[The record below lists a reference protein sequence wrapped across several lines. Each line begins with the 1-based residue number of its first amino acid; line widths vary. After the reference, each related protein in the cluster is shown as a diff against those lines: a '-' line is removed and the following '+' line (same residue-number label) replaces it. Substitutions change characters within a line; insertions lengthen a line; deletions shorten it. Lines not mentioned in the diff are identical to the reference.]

1 MTTQQA
7 APRRNIVVGVDGSPS
22 SLDALRWAACIAVP
36 LNAEIDALTSWA
48 YPASYG
54 MGGGAPVE
62 WDPAEDAAQILADA
76 LTAAFGDHRPAGI
89 RAVVCEGHPA
99 QVLSDASN
107 GAEML
112 VVGSR
117 GHGGF
122 AGLLLG
128 SVSAYCTAHAACPVL
143 VTRTTPPTSACPV
156 GVDMQAP
163 S

>member
-1 MTTQQA
+1 
-7 APRRNIVVGVDGSPS
+7 
-22 SLDALRWAACIAVP
+22 LRWAACLAVP
-36 LNAEIDALTSWA
+36 LNAEIDAVTAWA

-54 MGGGAPVE
+54 MGGGALAE

-99 QVLSDASN
+99 QVLSHACN
-107 GAEML
+107 GAEIL

-122 AGLLLG
+122 GGLLLG
-128 SVSAYCTAHAACPVL
+128 SVSAYCTAHAPCPVL
-143 VTRTTPPTSACPV
+143 VTRTTPAAPEESDGV
-156 GVDMQAP
+156 GDHAP

>member
-1 MTTQQA
+1 MTTQQSA
-7 APRRNIVVGVDGSPS
+7 RRRHIVVGVDGSPS
-22 SLDALRWAACIAVP
+22 SLDALRWAACMAVP
-36 LNAEIDALTSWA
+36 LNAEIDAVTSWT

-54 MGGGAPVE
+54 MGGGAPAE

-76 LTAAFGDHRPAGI
+76 LTAAFGDHKPAGV
-89 RAVVCEGHPA
+89 RAVVCQGHPA

-112 VVGSR
+112 IVGSR

-128 SVSAYCTAHAACPVL
+128 SVSAYCSAHAPCPVL
-143 VTRTTPPTSACPV
+143 VTRTMPPTPVGPV
-156 GVDMQAP
+156 GVGEQAP

>member
-1 MTTQQA
+1 MTTQQS

-22 SLDALRWAACIAVP
+22 SLDALRWAACMAVP
-36 LNAEIDALTSWA
+36 LNAEIDAVTSWD

-54 MGGGAPVE
+54 MGGGAPAD
-62 WDPAEDAAQILADA
+62 WDPAEDAARILADA

-89 RAVVCEGHPA
+89 RAAVYEGHPA
-99 QVLSDASN
+99 RVLSNASN

-128 SVSAYCTAHAACPVL
+128 SVSAYCTAHAPCPVL
-143 VTRTTPPTSACPV
+143 VVRTTPPAPV
-156 GVDMQAP
+156 EFDGAGDQAA

>member
-1 MTTQQA
+1 MTAQQTG
-7 APRRNIVVGVDGSPS
+7 PRPNIVVGVDGSPS
-22 SLDALRWAACIAVP
+22 SLDALRWAAYPAVA
-36 LNAEIDALTSWA
+36 LNAEIDAVTSWD
-48 YPASYG
+48 YPASDG
-54 MGGGAPVE
+54 VGGGAPAQ

-76 LTAAFGDHRPAGI
+76 LTAVFGDHRPDGI

-99 QVLSDASN
+99 QVLSHAGD

-117 GHGGF
+117 GHGGL

-128 SVSAYCTAHAACPVL
+128 SVSAYCAEHAPCPVL
-143 VTRTTPPTSACPV
+143 VTRTMPPTATRAV
-156 GVDMQAP
+156 GVGAETP